1 MLPIFSIIYLNIRKF
16 HLHRTQSDTY
26 FGMHRVY
33 NSALT
38 SCVPIRKQWVSPI
51 CGQNFDEF
59 IFFPKGKKKEKKTK
73 KMFSLEFTLACTT
86 LLMHPCE
93 TLNKLMFVTDMI
105 DDALEVS
112 WFCVRP
118 YRIESYQAFVH

>member
-73 KMFSLEFTLACTT
+73 KMFSLEFTRMHNTT
-86 LLMHPCE
+86 HAPM
-93 TLNKLMFVTDMI
+93 
-105 DDALEVS
+105 
-112 WFCVRP
+112 
-118 YRIESYQAFVH
+118 